1 LMFDRRGCR
10 GRCDHVCSNIYKSVR
25 VMRWIQR
32 KRVMKDILTRYS
44 VLFRKS
50 VYSCSFF
57 EQSTTFFII
66 RVLIISIMI
75 ITFYFLS
82 SSLPF
87 CLIFV

>member
-1 LMFDRRGCR
+1 MFDRRGCR
-10 GRCDHVCSNIYKSVR
+10 GGCDHVCSNIYYIYRDCDDDVVKVDP
-25 VMRWIQR
+25 
-32 KRVMKDILTRYS
+32 KRYFDDDIPSLNI
-44 VLFRKS
+44 L
-50 VYSCSFF
+50 VYLLNMSC
-57 EQSTTFFII
+57 STTFFII

>member
-1 LMFDRRGCR
+1 MFDRRGCR
-10 GRCDHVCSNIYKSVR
+10 GGCDHVCSNIYYIYRDCDDVVKVDP
-25 VMRWIQR
+25 
-32 KRVMKDILTRYS
+32 KRYFDDDIPSLNI
-44 VLFRKS
+44 L
-50 VYSCSFF
+50 VYLLNMSC
-57 EQSTTFFII
+57 STTFFII